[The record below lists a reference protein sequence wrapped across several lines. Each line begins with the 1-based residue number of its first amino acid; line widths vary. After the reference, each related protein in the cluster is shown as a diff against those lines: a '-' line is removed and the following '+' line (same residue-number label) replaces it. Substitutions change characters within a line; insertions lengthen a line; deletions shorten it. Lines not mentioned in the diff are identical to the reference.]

1 MRLFSRRSVSPASSD
16 SDSRGN
22 SLPVADTGIHPH
34 LSSDVSGL
42 HQADATIVPSS
53 SSNGRRAPNGH
64 TTPNSTTALSA
75 KAKGKGKAKETPA
88 EDWLQPPGR
97 KLCFRHQRMADEG
110 TNLQLQKALDSL
122 PKVDRETVSNIWSAF
137 SASSH
142 ARRALILQGILTMC
156 CQSELSLLSEQLT
169 QLNRID
175 PFSFFPRELSLKILG
190 FLDARSL
197 TRAAQVSRHWRGLA
211 DDDVLWK
218 TMCEQHIERKCY
230 KCGWG
235 LPLLER
241 RSKSGASS
249 PTGAGASANSTPAH
263 HTATS
268 AGPST
273 SRPSPVQLVSA
284 PSVLTPDHHRDVSPI
299 PPPRSPTMTNSPLP
313 TPRLNLPRNHL
324 TRPWKDV
331 YSERLTIAR
340 NWRLGRASATVLKG
354 HTDGV
359 MCLQYNDKLQHPSF
373 PILIT
378 GSYDRTVR
386 VWNME
391 TGQEVHRLLGHTR
404 AVRALQ
410 FDECKL
416 VTGSMD
422 RTLRLWNWRTGQCI
436 RTLEGHTAG
445 VVCLAFDSNILV
457 SGSVDKTVKVWNFRT
472 GDCFTL
478 RGHVDWVNSV
488 RIWDRF
494 AGIPTSTG
502 EGMDLDGVA
511 PPSQPPALDPGKM
524 VFSASDDGTIR
535 LWDLSTRACVR
546 QFEGH
551 VGQVQS
557 IQVIMA
563 DEIEETAA
571 AQDQEPEVEVEVED
585 SSDEANENPTP
596 PARLTPPLVDTKPLL
611 ISGSLDN
618 TIRVWD
624 VETGKKRM
632 TLFGHIEGV
641 WAIASD
647 KLRLVSAS
655 HDKTIKIWNRYEGRC
670 TATLVG
676 HRGAVTCLALGDDK
690 IVSGSDDGD
699 VRIWSFGG

>member
-1 MRLFSRRSVSPASSD
+1 M
-16 SDSRGN
+16 
-22 SLPVADTGIHPH
+22 
-34 LSSDVSGL
+34 
-42 HQADATIVPSS
+42 
-53 SSNGRRAPNGH
+53 
-64 TTPNSTTALSA
+64 
-75 KAKGKGKAKETPA
+75 
-88 EDWLQPPGR
+88 
-97 KLCFRHQRMADEG
+97 
-110 TNLQLQKALDSL
+110 
-122 PKVDRETVSNIWSAF
+122 
-137 SASSH
+137 
-142 ARRALILQGILTMC
+142 
-156 CQSELSLLSEQLT
+156 
-169 QLNRID
+169 
-175 PFSFFPRELSLKILG
+175 
-190 FLDARSL
+190 
-197 TRAAQVSRHWRGLA
+197 
-211 DDDVLWK
+211 
-218 TMCEQHIERKCY
+218 
-230 KCGWG
+230 
-235 LPLLER
+235 
-241 RSKSGASS
+241 
-249 PTGAGASANSTPAH
+249 
-263 HTATS
+263 
-268 AGPST
+268 
-273 SRPSPVQLVSA
+273 
-284 PSVLTPDHHRDVSPI
+284 
-299 PPPRSPTMTNSPLP
+299 
-313 TPRLNLPRNHL
+313 
-324 TRPWKDV
+324 
-331 YSERLTIAR
+331 
-340 NWRLGRASATVLKG
+340 TVLKG

-494 AGIPTSTG
+494 AGIPTATTD
-502 EGMDLDGVA
+502 GMDMEGVG

-524 VFSASDDGTIR
+524 IFSASDDGTIR

-563 DEIEETAA
+563 DEVEETAA
-571 AQDQEPEVEVEVED
+571 AQDQEPEVEADD
-585 SSDEANENPTP
+585 STGEASENPTP
-596 PARLTPPLVDTKPLL
+596 PTRLTPALVDTKPLL

-624 VETGKKRM
+624 VESGKKRM

-655 HDKTIKIWNRYEGRC
+655 HDKTIK
-670 TATLVG
+670 
-676 HRGAVTCLALGDDK
+676 
-690 IVSGSDDGD
+690 VSMTFSN
-699 VRIWSFGG
+699 SA

>member
-1 MRLFSRRSVSPASSD
+1 
-16 SDSRGN
+16 
-22 SLPVADTGIHPH
+22 
-34 LSSDVSGL
+34 
-42 HQADATIVPSS
+42 
-53 SSNGRRAPNGH
+53 
-64 TTPNSTTALSA
+64 
-75 KAKGKGKAKETPA
+75 
-88 EDWLQPPGR
+88 
-97 KLCFRHQRMADEG
+97 
-110 TNLQLQKALDSL
+110 
-122 PKVDRETVSNIWSAF
+122 
-137 SASSH
+137 
-142 ARRALILQGILTMC
+142 MC
-156 CQSELSLLSEQLT
+156 CQSELSLLSEQLV

-175 PFSFFPRELSLKILG
+175 PFSFFPRELSLKILT

-197 TRAAQVSRHWRGLA
+197 TRAAQVSRHWRSLA

-249 PTGAGASANSTPAH
+249 PTGAGASAICAADAFDSLRTGTKRPAAPDSDDESESGELARPRKRARSDPPTFVHATDVDSTPAPQ
-263 HTATS
+263 HTASS

-273 SRPSPVQLVSA
+273 SQPSPAHPSSA
-284 PSVLTPDHHRDVSPI
+284 PSVLAPVQRAASPI
-299 PPPRSPTMTNSPLP
+299 PPPPRSPSPAASPSPLP
-313 TPRLNLPRNHL
+313 PLNIPRNHHL

-340 NWRLGRASATVLKG
+340 NWRLGRATATVLKG

-445 VVCLAFDSNILV
+445 VVCLSFDSNILV

-488 RIWDRF
+488 KIWDRF
-494 AGIPTSTG
+494 AGMPYSTSD
-502 EGMDLDGVA
+502 GMDVDGA
-511 PPSQPPALDPGKM
+511 STPSQSPALDPGKM
-524 VFSASDDGTIR
+524 IFSASDDGTIR

-557 IQVIMA
+557 INVIMA
-563 DEIEETAA
+563 DEVEELAA
-571 AQDQEPEVEVEVED
+571 AQDREQEPDGEED
-585 SSDEANENPTP
+585 SSTTEANGSSNPPT
-596 PARLTPPLVDTKPLL
+596 ARLTPPLIDTKPLL

-624 VETGKKRM
+624 VETGKKKM

-655 HDKTIKIWNRYEGRC
+655 HDKTIKVSTNYS
-670 TATLVG
+670 
-676 HRGAVTCLALGDDK
+676 
-690 IVSGSDDGD
+690 SGSRCPNADGFCLTRFGIATRED
-699 VRIWSFGG
+699 ALRLSSDIVVR

>member
-1 MRLFSRRSVSPASSD
+1 MAHSAAAASAPPTSSFNRMAISTIAPSACDTLLPPMRLFNRRSVSPASSD

-53 SSNGRRAPNGH
+53 SSNGRQAPNGL
-64 TTPNSTTALSA
+64 TTPNGSTALSA
-75 KAKGKGKAKETPA
+75 RAKGKGKAKETPA

-241 RSKSGASS
+241 RSKSGANS
-249 PTGAGASANSTPAH
+249 PTGAGSSAAGGFTSTLLGTKRTASSDSDDESDSGSVARPRKRARSDPPIFAHHDNAEDSTPAH

-273 SRPSPVQLVSA
+273 SRPSPVQLPSA
-284 PSVLTPDHHRDVSPI
+284 PSVLTVPHHQRPASPS
-299 PPPRSPTMTNSPLP
+299 PPPPHSPVVAGSPLP
-313 TPRLNLPRNHL
+313 TPRINLPRNHL

-340 NWRLGRASATVLKG
+340 NWRLGRASVSVLKG

-494 AGIPTSTG
+494 AGIPTAATC
-502 EGMDLDGVA
+502 EGMDMDGGVSA
-511 PPSQPPALDPGKM
+511 PSQAPALDPGKM

-535 LWDLSTRACVR
+535 LWDLSTRAC
-546 QFEGH
+546 
-551 VGQVQS
+551 
-557 IQVIMA
+557 
-563 DEIEETAA
+563 
-571 AQDQEPEVEVEVED
+571 
-585 SSDEANENPTP
+585 
-596 PARLTPPLVDTKPLL
+596 
-611 ISGSLDN
+611 
-618 TIRVWD
+618 
-624 VETGKKRM
+624 
-632 TLFGHIEGV
+632 
-641 WAIASD
+641 
-647 KLRLVSAS
+647 
-655 HDKTIKIWNRYEGRC
+655 
-670 TATLVG
+670 
-676 HRGAVTCLALGDDK
+676 
-690 IVSGSDDGD
+690 
-699 VRIWSFGG
+699 